1 MNPIIFVRLLL
12 LAFLLLAQGRPV
24 ARIAAAQPLGN
35 LPQANTDIAITE
47 VFYRGGTGE
56 DWIEIVNLGS
66 ETIDIGKWWFC
77 SKFNY
82 GQLDTMTLING
93 DDFVMLPGE
102 VIVIQAWKD
111 LHDIIADLGLYS
123 VNNFS
128 SSDAMV
134 DYVQWGTEANPGRGN
149 VAVSKGIW
157 REPMPGVYDFVPTAA
172 EGQSA
177 QWSGINSGGDLLTHA
192 SDWSNAGPTQGTF
205 EKPTFQL
212 YLPQV
217 NKS

>member
-1 MNPIIFVRLLL
+1 MKQIIFVRLLL
-12 LAFLLLAQGRPV
+12 LAFLLLVQGTP
-24 ARIAAAQPLGN
+24 AASIAAVQPSGN
-35 LPQANTDIAITE
+35 LPQANTHIAITE

-56 DWIEIVNLGS
+56 DWVEITNLGS
-66 ETIDIGKWWFC
+66 ETIDISNWWFC
-77 SKFNY
+77 SKFSY
-82 GQLDTMTLING
+82 GQLSTMTLLVG

-102 VIVIQAWKD
+102 VIAVQTWKD

-123 VNNFS
+123 TNSFS

-134 DYVQWGTEANPGRGN
+134 DYVQWGTDANPGRGN

-177 QWSGINSGGDLLTHA
+177 QWSGINSGGGLLTHA
-192 SDWSNAGPTQGTF
+192 SDWANAAPSQGTF
-205 EKPTFQL
+205 EKPTFQI

-217 NKS
+217 SKS